1 MQVQNQIKRTL
12 SRTENLEQ
20 IRQML
25 DGPGAL
31 LRTGFADDVCER
43 FGFFDARGDK
53 QRSTCLKALRDL
65 AKKGHFVLPPAATT
79 ESRKLTPRRLVE
91 AVPAAEDVPA
101 TAGAVQGLRLV
112 LVEEEHQHRLWNE
125 LMIREHP
132 RGAGPMVGRQIRYLI
147 GSDHGWLGGI
157 GFAASALQL
166 RDRDCWIGWDVPTRR
181 AHLHRV
187 VGLSRL
193 LIRNEVHCHNLA
205 SRVLGLCLSQFPEDF
220 EARYNFRPWLV
231 ETFVEPEYLG
241 TCFRAANWQGVG
253 QTQGRGRQDRD
264 RAMGESV
271 KEIYVYPLEPSFR
284 TLLGVPPDDS
294 GRALAFDDGIEANN
308 WAVAEFGGAPLGD
321 TRLSQRLV
329 NSAATAATQPGRA
342 FCGIAKGDWPAVKG
356 YLRLS
361 STFHRPNT

>member
-1 MQVQNQIKRTL
+1 MRF
-12 SRTENLEQ
+12 
-20 IRQML
+20 
-25 DGPGAL
+25 G
-31 LRTGFADDVCER
+31 

-132 RGAGPMVGRQIRYLI
+132 RGAGPMVGRQLRYLI

-157 GFAASALQL
+157 GFGASALQL
-166 RDRDCWIGWDVPTRR
+166 RDRDRWIGWDVETRR
-181 AHLHRV
+181 AQLHRV

-205 SRVLGLCLSQFPEDF
+205 SRVLGLCLAELPGVF
-220 EARYNFRPWLV
+220 EARYGFRPWLV

-241 TCFRAANWQGVG
+241 TCFRAANWQRIG

-264 RAMGESV
+264 RAMGSRSRRSTSIRW
-271 KEIYVYPLEPSFR
+271 KRRF
-284 TLLGVPPDDS
+284 
-294 GRALAFDDGIEANN
+294 
-308 WAVAEFGGAPLGD
+308 AP
-321 TRLSQRLV
+321 
-329 NSAATAATQPGRA
+329 
-342 FCGIAKGDWPAVKG
+342 
-356 YLRLS
+356 
-361 STFHRPNT
+361 